1 VLFGN
6 ERPHKMQNTEDQ
18 IKILKLA
25 SQVLDETIDRENF
38 IKLEELLSVSSE
50 NRNFYLEVIRLEAL
64 LHWEQEAD
72 EEEITFEKPKI
83 IPFPFYTTALSAAA
97 VFVAL
102 IAGWWAFSN
111 FESGTTTNTPTEVA
125 HYISPELDELQSGN
139 QIPSEKLA
147 SADHARTHPPGP
159 VYTPMPEPEKV
170 LIKEFRKGVELLE
183 REESSYQYGSLDTV
197 GPVRR
202 LSRIGQLS
210 RPTERGVLPA
220 VGNDMIALSELQ
232 IDVDSQSAELME
244 MIQILDLRDI
254 ATNIATGEVQLNA
267 EAMINQSYGACQ
279 EGAEFAVS
287 FHAFRGRELSQ
298 QDEIGSWESSLKC
311 DIDPQT
317 WESLISS
324 VQLPMGTEFVV
335 VSINVRKS
343 GSDAFVAN
351 TSSYY
356 SDDFRLSLQEG
367 EKMLVRTF

>member
-1 VLFGN
+1 
-6 ERPHKMQNTEDQ
+6 
-18 IKILKLA
+18 
-25 SQVLDETIDRENF
+25 
-38 IKLEELLSVSSE
+38 
-50 NRNFYLEVIRLEAL
+50 
-64 LHWEQEAD
+64 
-72 EEEITFEKPKI
+72 TFEKPKI
-83 IPFPFYTTALSAAA
+83 IPFPLYTTALSAAA

-102 IAGWWAFSN
+102 MAGWWVFSN
-111 FESGTTTNTPTEVA
+111 FESGTTRNIPIEVSNL
-125 HYISPELDELQSGN
+125 ISAELDELQTGN
-139 QIPSEKLA
+139 QSPSEKLA
-147 SADHARTHPPGP
+147 SADLGKLYLPS
-159 VYTPMPEPEKV
+159 PEYKPLPEKV
-170 LIKEFRKGVELLE
+170 LIKEFREGVELLD
-183 REESSYQYGSLDTV
+183 REEYSHQYGSLDTV

-267 EAMINQSYGACQ
+267 EAMINQSYGAC
-279 EGAEFAVS
+279 
-287 FHAFRGRELSQ
+287 HAFRGRELSQ
-298 QDEIGSWESSLKC
+298 KDEIGSWESSLKC

>member
-1 VLFGN
+1 
-6 ERPHKMQNTEDQ
+6 MQSTGDQ
-18 IKILKLA
+18 KQILKLA

-38 IKLEELLSVSSE
+38 TRLEELLSISSE
-50 NRNFYLEVIRLEAL
+50 NRNYYLEVIRLEAL

-83 IPFPFYTTALSAAA
+83 IPFPLYTTALSAAA

-102 IAGWWAFSN
+102 MAGWWAFSN
-111 FESGTTTNTPTEVA
+111 FESGTTTNNPFEVSN
-125 HYISPELDELQSGN
+125 YISSEPDELQTGN
-139 QIPSEKLA
+139 QPPSQKLA
-147 SADHARTHPPGP
+147 STDLGKLYLPS
-159 VYTPMPEPEKV
+159 PEYKPLPEKV
-170 LIKEFRKGVELLE
+170 LIKEFRKGLELLE
-183 REESSYQYGSLDTV
+183 REEFSHQYGSLDSV

-267 EAMINQSYGACQ
+267 EAMVNQSYGACQ

-298 QDEIGSWESSLKC
+298 KDEIGSWESSLKC

-343 GSDAFVAN
+343 GNDAFVAN

>member
-1 VLFGN
+1 MLFGN
-6 ERPHKMQNTEDQ
+6 ERPHKMQNTDDQ
-18 IKILKLA
+18 RKILKLA

-83 IPFPFYTTALSAAA
+83 IPFPFYTAALSAAA
-97 VFVAL
+97 IFVAL

-111 FESGTTTNTPTEVA
+111 FESGTTTTNTLITVA
-125 HYISPELDELQSGN
+125 HYTSPELDELQSGN
-139 QIPSEKLA
+139 QIHSEKLA
-147 SADHARTHPPGP
+147 SADLASPYLLSP
-159 VYTPMPEPEKV
+159 VYTPLPEKV
-170 LIKEFRKGVELLE
+170 LIKEFRKGLELLE

-298 QDEIGSWESSLKC
+298 KDEIGSWESSLKC

>member
-1 VLFGN
+1 MLFGY
-6 ERPHKMQNTEDQ
+6 EQPHKMQSTGDQ
-18 IKILKLA
+18 KQILKLA
-25 SQVLDETIDRENF
+25 SQVLDETIDRVNF
-38 IKLEELLSVSSE
+38 TRLEELLSISRE
-50 NRNFYLEVIRLEAL
+50 NRNYYLEVIRLEAL

-72 EEEITFEKPKI
+72 EEEITFEKPKV

-111 FESGTTTNTPTEVA
+111 FESGTTTSTPIAVA
-125 HYISPELDELQSGN
+125 HFISPELDELQSGI
-139 QIPSEKLA
+139 QIPSASLS
-147 SADHARTHPPGP
+147 SADLARPHLPGP
-159 VYTPMPEPEKV
+159 VYTPMPEKV
-170 LIKEFRKGVELLE
+170 LINEFRKGVELLE

-298 QDEIGSWESSLKC
+298 KDEIGSWESSLKC

>member
-1 VLFGN
+1 M
-6 ERPHKMQNTEDQ
+6 HSTEDQ
-18 IKILKLA
+18 KQILKLA
-25 SQVLDETIDRENF
+25 SQVLDETIDREDF
-38 IKLEELLSVSSE
+38 TKLEKLLSTSRE
-50 NRNFYLEVIRLEAL
+50 NRNYYLEVIRLEAL

-72 EEEITFEKPKI
+72 DEEITFDKPKI
-83 IPFPFYTTALSAAA
+83 IPFPFYTAALSAAA

-102 IAGWWAFSN
+102 MAGWWAFSN
-111 FESGTTTNTPTEVA
+111 FESGTTATIPIEIA
-125 HYISPELDELQSGN
+125 HHISPELGELQLENQMPSG
-139 QIPSEKLA
+139 KLA
-147 SADHARTHPPGP
+147 SADLERLHLPSPE
-159 VYTPMPEPEKV
+159 YKPMPEKV

-267 EAMINQSYGACQ
+267 EAMVNQSYGACQ

-287 FHAFRGRELSQ
+287 FHAFRGRELSHK
-298 QDEIGSWESSLKC
+298 DEIVSWESSLKC
-311 DIDPQT
+311 DIDPKT

-343 GSDAFVAN
+343 GNDAFVAN
-351 TSSYY
+351 TSRYY

-367 EKMLVRTF
+367 EKLLVRTF

>member
-1 VLFGN
+1 
-6 ERPHKMQNTEDQ
+6 MQSTEDQ
-18 IKILKLA
+18 KQILKLA
-25 SQVLDETIDRENF
+25 SQVLDETIDKENF
-38 IKLEELLSVSSE
+38 IKLEELLSVSSD
-50 NRNFYLEVIRLEAL
+50 NRKYYLEVIRLEAL

-72 EEEITFEKPKI
+72 QEEIIFEEPKI
-83 IPFPFYTTALSAAA
+83 IAFPFFSTALSAAA

-102 IAGWWAFSN
+102 IAGWWVFSN
-111 FESGTTTNTPTEVA
+111 FEPGYNTDLTSEVA
-125 HYISPELDELQSGN
+125 SQTSSATDKHQSGI
-139 QIPSEKLA
+139 QIHAKKLVSPDLERRYLTNSE
-147 SADHARTHPPGP
+147 
-159 VYTPMPEPEKV
+159 YTPIPEKV
-170 LIKEFRKGVELLE
+170 LIKEFRKGLE
-183 REESSYQYGSLDTV
+183 MLQRQEFSQEFGSLDTV

-267 EAMINQSYGACQ
+267 EAMVNQSYGACQ

-287 FHAFRGRELSQ
+287 FHAFRGRELSLKE
-298 QDEIGSWESSLKC
+298 EIGSWESSLKC

-324 VQLPMGTEFVV
+324 VQLPAGTEFVV

-343 GSDAFVAN
+343 GNDAFVAN

-356 SDDFRLSLQEG
+356 SDDIRLSLQEG
-367 EKMLVRTF
+367 EEMLVRSF

>member
-1 VLFGN
+1 MLFGN

-18 IKILKLA
+18 KKILKLA

-50 NRNFYLEVIRLEAL
+50 NRYFYLEVIRLEAL

-83 IPFPFYTTALSAAA
+83 IPFPFYTAALSAAA

-125 HYISPELDELQSGN
+125 HYISPGLDELQSGN

-147 SADHARTHPPGP
+147 SADHARTHLPGP
-159 VYTPMPEPEKV
+159 VYTPMPEKV

-298 QDEIGSWESSLKC
+298 KDEIGSWESSLKC

>member
-1 VLFGN
+1 M
-6 ERPHKMQNTEDQ
+6 HSTEDQ
-18 IKILKLA
+18 KQILKLA
-25 SQVLDETIDRENF
+25 SQLLDETIDRENF
-38 IKLEELLSVSSE
+38 IRLEELLSFSSE
-50 NRNFYLEVIRLEAL
+50 NRNYYLEVIRLEAL
-64 LHWEQEAD
+64 LCWEQEAD

-83 IPFPFYTTALSAAA
+83 IPFPFYTAALSVAA

-102 IAGWWAFSN
+102 MAGWWAFSN
-111 FESGTTTNTPTEVA
+111 FETGSTTIPIELA
-125 HYISPELDELQSGN
+125 HHISPELDELQSGN
-139 QIPSEKLA
+139 QIHSEKLA
-147 SADHARTHPPGP
+147 SAGLERLRLPN
-159 VYTPMPEPEKV
+159 PEFKPISERD
-170 LIKEFRKGVELLE
+170 LIKELRKGVELLE
-183 REESSYQYGSLDTV
+183 RKEFSHEFGTLDIV

-202 LSRIGQLS
+202 LSRIDQLS

-244 MIQILDLRDI
+244 MIQVLDLRDI

-267 EAMINQSYGACQ
+267 EAMVNQSYGACQ

-298 QDEIGSWESSLKC
+298 KDEIGSWESSLKC

-324 VQLPMGTEFVV
+324 VQLPLGTEFVV

-356 SDDFRLSLQEG
+356 SDEFRLSLQEG

>member
-1 VLFGN
+1 M
-6 ERPHKMQNTEDQ
+6 HSTEDQ
-18 IKILKLA
+18 KQILKLA
-25 SQVLDETIDRENF
+25 SQVLDETIDREDF
-38 IKLEELLSVSSE
+38 TKLEKLLSTSRE
-50 NRNFYLEVIRLEAL
+50 NRNYYLEVIRLEAL
-64 LHWEQEAD
+64 LHWEQEAV

-83 IPFPFYTTALSAAA
+83 IPFPFYTAALSAAA

-102 IAGWWAFSN
+102 MAGWWAFSN
-111 FESGTTTNTPTEVA
+111 FESGTTASIPIEIA
-125 HYISPELDELQSGN
+125 HHISPELGELQLGN
-139 QIPSEKLA
+139 QMPSGKLA
-147 SADHARTHPPGP
+147 SADLERLHLPSPE
-159 VYTPMPEPEKV
+159 YTPMPEKV

-183 REESSYQYGSLDTV
+183 REEYSHQYGSLDIV

-267 EAMINQSYGACQ
+267 EAMVNQSYGACQ

-287 FHAFRGRELSQ
+287 FHAFRGRELSHK
-298 QDEIGSWESSLKC
+298 DEIVSWESSLKC
-311 DIDPQT
+311 DIDPKT

-343 GSDAFVAN
+343 GNDAFVAN
-351 TSSYY
+351 TSRYY

-367 EKMLVRTF
+367 EKLLVRTF